1 MPIDVL
7 PGAGPIVSAGWLAE
21 NLADVVVVDCR
32 WSLDGGPGRAAYE
45 DAHIP
50 GAVFADLDVD
60 LSAPPS
66 ADGGRHPLPAPDAF
80 AAAMSRLGVGDDT
93 YVVAYD
99 DAGGV
104 IAARLWWMLDA
115 LGRRAS
121 VLDGGL
127 AAWVG
132 PTESGSVSAEPAT
145 FTAAPWPAGRIISK
159 TELAESFDSG
169 LVILDARAPD
179 RYAHGGAVDPRPG
192 HVPTARNA
200 PAGANLAEGRFRSA
214 ADLADHYAAVG
225 VADGAD
231 VVAYC
236 GSGVT
241 ACADLIGMR
250 LAGLPDARL
259 FVGSWSAWGADHTL
273 PNEEGSGA

>member
-1 MPIDVL
+1 M
-7 PGAGPIVSAGWLAE
+7 GADFGPVVSAAWLAE
-21 NLADVVVVDCR
+21 NLDDVVVVDCR

-45 DAHIP
+45 EAHIP

-66 ADGGRHPLPAPDAF
+66 AEDGRHPLPTPETF
-80 AAAMSRLGVGDDT
+80 AAAMGRLGIGDDT
-93 YVVAYD
+93 RVVAYD

-104 IAARLWWMLDA
+104 IAARLWWMLDV
-115 LGRRAS
+115 LGRPSA

-127 AAWVG
+127 AAWDG
-132 PTESGSVSAEPAT
+132 PTESGAGSTEPAS
-145 FTAAPWPAGRIISK
+145 FTAAPWPADRVIAK
-159 TELAESFDSG
+159 ADLADSLDAG

-192 HVPTARNA
+192 HVPSARNA
-200 PAGANLAEGRFRSA
+200 PAGANLADGRFRSA
-214 ADLADHYAAVG
+214 DELAAHYAAVG
-225 VADGAD
+225 ADGDAD

-259 FVGSWSAWGADHTL
+259 FVGSWSAWGADHAL
-273 PNEEGSGA
+273 PTEEGTGV